1 MTTILV
7 AEDDANIREG
17 LLVLLDGEGYKTV
30 GAKDGLDAIRLWR
43 ETRPGLVLLDV
54 MMPGKSGYAV
64 CREIRA
70 AGSRVPVI
78 MLTAKGEEIDKV
90 LGLELGADDYVTKPF
105 GVKELLARVAAVL
118 RRAAPAAVSPQ
129 AVFTFGG
136 SEVDAKRYTITTGK
150 AEFPL
155 GDKEL
160 KLIETFSAHPG
171 EALSRDRLLTDIWGI
186 SYYGTTRTLD
196 QHIAQLRKK
205 LTLPSSI
212 ETVHGIGY
220 RYKA

>member
-30 GAKDGLDAIRLWR
+30 GAKDGLDALRLWR

-54 MMPGKSGYAV
+54 MMPGKSGYDV

-118 RRAAPAAVSPQ
+118 RRAAPAASPTQ
-129 AVFTFGG
+129 SAFPFGG
-136 SEVDAKRYTITTGK
+136 SDVDAKRYVIATGET
-150 AEFPL
+150 EFPL
-155 GDKEL
+155 SDKEL
-160 KLIETFSAHPG
+160 KLIETFRAHPG
-171 EALSRDRLLTDIWGI
+171 EALSRDRLLTDIWGV

-205 LTLPSSI
+205 LAVPSSI